1 MKNVG
6 KTQKNFDIDIEY
18 GRQGENYLLDIL
30 ETKRIEVKTDRVAHI
45 TGNVA
50 VEYRYKGRPSGIA
63 TTEADY
69 WAFLLY
75 DMTTIIMVPTD
86 KLKSIAR
93 AKYKQDQI
101 TLGGDEN
108 ASEMILI
115 PINELTK
122 P

>member
-30 ETKRIEVKTDRVAHI
+30 ETKRIEVKTDRIAHI

-69 WAFLLY
+69 WSFLLY

>member
-30 ETKRIEVKTDRVAHI
+30 ETKRIEVKTDRIAHI

-50 VEYRYKGRPSGIA
+50 VEYRYRGRPSGIA

-69 WAFLLY
+69 WAFILY

-86 KLKSIAR
+86 KLKAIAR
-93 AKYKQDQI
+93 EKYKQDQI

>member
-30 ETKRIEVKTDRVAHI
+30 ETKRIEVKTDRIAHI

-50 VEYRYKGRPSGIA
+50 VEYRYKGRPSGIS

-86 KLKSIAR
+86 KLKAIAR
-93 AKYKQDQI
+93 EKYKQDQV

>member
-6 KTQKNFDIDIEY
+6 LKQKNFDIDVEY
-18 GRQGENYLLDIL
+18 GMRGENYLLDVL
-30 ETKRIEVKTDRVAHI
+30 TTKRIEVKTDRIAHI

-50 VEYRYKGRPSGIA
+50 VEYRYRGRPSGIA

-75 DMTTIIMVPTD
+75 DMTTIIMVPTE
-86 KLKSIAR
+86 KLKAIAR
-93 AKYKQDQI
+93 EKYKQDQI

-115 PINELTK
+115 PVNELTK

>member
-1 MKNVG
+1 MKNVS

-30 ETKRIEVKTDRVAHI
+30 ETKRIEVKTDRIAHI

-86 KLKSIAR
+86 KLKSVAR

>member
-6 KTQKNFDIDIEY
+6 AKQKNFDIDMEY
-18 GRQGENYLLDIL
+18 GRRGENMLLDIL
-30 ETKRIEVKTDRVAHI
+30 ETKRIEVKTDRMAHI

-50 VEYRYKGRPSGIA
+50 VEYRYRGRPSGIA

-75 DMTTIIMVPTD
+75 DMTTIIMIPTD
-86 KLKSIAR
+86 KLKDIAR
-93 AKYKQDQI
+93 EKFMKDQV

-115 PINELTK
+115 PIEELTK

>member
-6 KTQKNFDIDIEY
+6 KLQKNFDIDMEY
-18 GRQGENYLLDIL
+18 GTRGENILMDIL
-30 ETKRIEVKTDRVAHI
+30 ESKRIEVKTDRLAHI

-50 VEYRYKGRPSGIA
+50 IEYKYRGKPSGIS
-63 TTEADY
+63 TTEAEY
-69 WAFLLY
+69 WAFVLY
-75 DMTTIIMVPTD
+75 DMTTIILVPTE
-86 KLKSIAR
+86 KLKEIAR
-93 AKYKQDQI
+93 DKFRKDQV

-115 PINELTK
+115 PIEELTK

>member
-6 KTQKNFDIDIEY
+6 KTQKNFDIDVEY

-30 ETKRIEVKTDRVAHI
+30 ETKRIEVKTDRIAHI

-50 VEYRYKGRPSGIA
+50 VEYRYRGRPSGIS

-86 KLKSIAR
+86 KLKAIAR
-93 AKYKQDQI
+93 EKYKQDQI

>member
-30 ETKRIEVKTDRVAHI
+30 ETKRIEVKTDRIAHI

-50 VEYRYKGRPSGIA
+50 VEYRYRGRPSGIA

-69 WAFLLY
+69 WAFILY

-86 KLKSIAR
+86 KLKTIAR
-93 AKYKQDQI
+93 EKYRQDQI

>member
-30 ETKRIEVKTDRVAHI
+30 ETKRIEVKTDRIAHI

-50 VEYRYKGRPSGIA
+50 VEYRYRGRPSGIA

-69 WAFLLY
+69 WAFILY

-93 AKYKQDQI
+93 QKYKQDQI

>member
-18 GRQGENYLLDIL
+18 GRKGENHLLDIL
-30 ETKRIEVKTDRVAHI
+30 ETKRIEVKTDRIAHI

-50 VEYRYKGRPSGIA
+50 VEYKYKGRPSGIA

-69 WAFLLY
+69 WAFLLH

-86 KLKSIAR
+86 KLKAIAR
-93 AKYKQDQI
+93 EKFKQDQI
-101 TLGGDEN
+101 TLGGDDN

>member
-6 KTQKNFDIDIEY
+6 KVNKNFDIDMEY
-18 GRQGENYLLDIL
+18 GRRGENTLLDIL
-30 ETKRIEVKTDRVAHI
+30 ETKRIEVKTDRIAQV
-45 TGNVA
+45 TGNIA
-50 VEYRYKGRPSGIA
+50 VEYRFRGRPSGIS

-75 DMTTIIMVPTD
+75 DMTTIIMVPTE
-86 KLKSIAR
+86 KLKAIAR
-93 AKYKQDQI
+93 DRYKKDEI
-101 TLGGDEN
+101 TLGGDDN

-115 PINELTK
+115 PIEELTK

>member
-1 MKNVG
+1 MKNVS

-30 ETKRIEVKTDRVAHI
+30 ETKRIEVKTDRIAHI

>member
-6 KTQKNFDIDIEY
+6 LKQRNFDIDMEY
-18 GRQGENYLLDIL
+18 GRRGENTLLDIL
-30 ETKRIEVKTDRVAHI
+30 ETKRIEVKTDRIAHV
-45 TGNVA
+45 TGNIA
-50 VEYRYKGRPSGIA
+50 VEYRFRGRPSGIS

-75 DMTTIIMVPTD
+75 DMTTIIMVPTE
-86 KLKSIAR
+86 KLKEIAR
-93 AKYKQDQI
+93 DRYKKDEI
-101 TLGGDEN
+101 TLGGDDN

-115 PINELTK
+115 PIEELIK

>member
-6 KTQKNFDIDIEY
+6 KTQKNFDIDVEY

-30 ETKRIEVKTDRVAHI
+30 ETKRIEVKTDRIAHI

-50 VEYRYKGRPSGIA
+50 VEYRYKGRPSGIS

-86 KLKSIAR
+86 KLKAIAR
-93 AKYKQDQI
+93 EKYKQDQI

>member
-30 ETKRIEVKTDRVAHI
+30 ETKRIEVKTDRIAHI

-50 VEYRYKGRPSGIA
+50 VEYRYRGRPSGIA

-69 WAFLLY
+69 WAFILY

-86 KLKSIAR
+86 KLKAIAR
-93 AKYKQDQI
+93 EKYRQDQI

>member
-30 ETKRIEVKTDRVAHI
+30 ETKRIEVKTDRIAHI

-50 VEYRYKGRPSGIA
+50 VEYRYKGRPSGIS

-86 KLKSIAR
+86 KLKAIAR
-93 AKYKQDQI
+93 EKYKQDQI

>member
-6 KTQKNFDIDIEY
+6 FKQRNFDIDMEY
-18 GRQGENYLLDIL
+18 GRRGENTLLDIL
-30 ETKRIEVKTDRVAHI
+30 ETKRIEVKTDRIAHV
-45 TGNVA
+45 TGNIA
-50 VEYRYKGRPSGIA
+50 VEYRFRGRPSGIS

-75 DMTTIIMVPTD
+75 DMTTIIMVPTE
-86 KLKSIAR
+86 KLKGIAR
-93 AKYKQDQI
+93 DRYKKDEI
-101 TLGGDEN
+101 TLGGDDN

-115 PINELTK
+115 PIEELIK

>member
-6 KTQKNFDIDIEY
+6 KVNKNFDIDMEY
-18 GRQGENYLLDIL
+18 GRRGENTLLDIL
-30 ETKRIEVKTDRVAHI
+30 ETKRIEVKTDRIAHI

-50 VEYRYKGRPSGIA
+50 VEYRFRGRPSGIS

-75 DMTTIIMVPTD
+75 DMTTIIMVPTE
-86 KLKSIAR
+86 KLKDIAR
-93 AKYKQDQI
+93 ERYKRNQVTI
-101 TLGGDEN
+101 GGDDN
-108 ASEMILI
+108 VSEMILI
-115 PINELTK
+115 PIEELIK

>member
-1 MKNVG
+1 MKNVS

-30 ETKRIEVKTDRVAHI
+30 ETKRIEVKTDRIAHI

-75 DMTTIIMVPTD
+75 DMITIIMVPTD

>member
-6 KTQKNFDIDIEY
+6 LKQKNFDIDVEY
-18 GRQGENYLLDIL
+18 GMRGENYLLDVL
-30 ETKRIEVKTDRVAHI
+30 TTKRIEVKTDRIAHI

-50 VEYRYKGRPSGIA
+50 VEYRYRGRPSGIA

-75 DMTTIIMVPTD
+75 DMTTIIMIPTE
-86 KLKSIAR
+86 KLKAIAR
-93 AKYKQDQI
+93 EKYKQDQI

-115 PINELTK
+115 PVNELTK

>member
-6 KTQKNFDIDIEY
+6 LKQRNFDIDMEY
-18 GRQGENYLLDIL
+18 GRRGENTLLDIL
-30 ETKRIEVKTDRVAHI
+30 ETKRIEVKTDRIAHV
-45 TGNVA
+45 TGNIA
-50 VEYRYKGRPSGIA
+50 VEYRFRGRPSGIS

-75 DMTTIIMVPTD
+75 DMTTIIMVPTE
-86 KLKSIAR
+86 KLKAIAR
-93 AKYKQDQI
+93 DRYKKDEI
-101 TLGGDEN
+101 TLGGDDN

-115 PINELTK
+115 PIEELIK

>member
-30 ETKRIEVKTDRVAHI
+30 ETKRIEVKTDRIAHI

-50 VEYRYKGRPSGIA
+50 VEYKYRGRPSGIA

-69 WAFLLY
+69 WAFILY

-86 KLKSIAR
+86 KLKAIAR
-93 AKYKQDQI
+93 EKYKQDQI

>member
-18 GRQGENYLLDIL
+18 GRKGENYLLDIL
-30 ETKRIEVKTDRVAHI
+30 ETKRIEVKTDRIAHI

-50 VEYRYKGRPSGIA
+50 VEYKYKGRPSGIA

-86 KLKSIAR
+86 KLKHIAR
-93 AKYKQDQI
+93 QKYKQDQI

>member
-30 ETKRIEVKTDRVAHI
+30 ETKRIEVKTDRIAHI

-50 VEYRYKGRPSGIA
+50 VEYRYRGRPSGIA

-69 WAFLLY
+69 WAFILY

-86 KLKSIAR
+86 KLKAIAR
-93 AKYKQDQI
+93 QKYKQDQI

>member
-6 KTQKNFDIDIEY
+6 AKQKNFDIDMEY
-18 GRQGENYLLDIL
+18 GRRGENTLLDIL
-30 ETKRIEVKTDRVAHI
+30 ETKRIEVKTDRMAHI
-45 TGNVA
+45 TGNIA
-50 VEYRYKGRPSGIA
+50 VEYRYRGRPSGIA

-75 DMTTIIMVPTD
+75 DMTTIIMIPTD
-86 KLKSIAR
+86 KLKNIAR
-93 AKYKQDQI
+93 DKFKNDQV

-115 PINELTK
+115 PIQELTK

>member
-6 KTQKNFDIDIEY
+6 KTQKNFDIDVEY
-18 GRQGENYLLDIL
+18 GRQGENYLIDIL
-30 ETKRIEVKTDRVAHI
+30 ETKRIEVKTDRIAHI

-50 VEYRYKGRPSGIA
+50 VEYKYRGRPSGIA

-86 KLKSIAR
+86 KLKAIAR
-93 AKYKQDQI
+93 EKFKQDQI

>member
-6 KTQKNFDIDIEY
+6 QHQKNFDIDMEY
-18 GRQGENYLLDIL
+18 GRKGENTLIDIL
-30 ETKRIEVKTDRVAHI
+30 ETKRIEVKTDRIAHI

-50 VEYRYKGRPSGIA
+50 VEYRYRGRPSGIA
-63 TTEADY
+63 TTEAEY

-75 DMTTIIMVPTD
+75 DMTTIIMVPTE
-86 KLKSIAR
+86 KLKQIAR
-93 AKYKQDQI
+93 ERYLADQI
-101 TLGGDEN
+101 TLGGDDN

-115 PINELTK
+115 PVGDLTK

>member
-6 KTQKNFDIDIEY
+6 LKQKNFDIDVEY
-18 GRQGENYLLDIL
+18 GMRGENYLLDVL
-30 ETKRIEVKTDRVAHI
+30 TTKRIEVKTDRIAHI

-50 VEYRYKGRPSGIA
+50 VEYKYKGRPSGIS

-75 DMTTIIMVPTD
+75 DMTTIIMVPTE
-86 KLKSIAR
+86 KLKAIAR
-93 AKYKQDQI
+93 EKYKQDQI

-115 PINELTK
+115 PVNELTK